1 MKVVWKNRVNFRWLP
16 AILVIGSCRTPAIH
30 QNLVVS
36 IVKCNLHMSRS
47 RYKYNI
53 IYNIYG
59 NISFYNIYCI
69 YYIHI
74 FTEKNFFRVF
84 LWGFWIFVDA
94 STCAAST
101 CPAAAA
107 TCLGA
112 VEDDYYREIYLC
124 NVGYIF
130 TRHSTNKIII
140 YYIYNLLTPMI
151 FIKYPDPIQRQIIL
165 GGVNSFIPIK
175 N

>member
-1 MKVVWKNRVNFRWLP
+1 MYVYIYNIIF
-16 AILVIGSCRTPAIH
+16 
-30 QNLVVS
+30 
-36 IVKCNLHMSRS
+36 
-47 RYKYNI
+47 NI

-59 NISFYNIYCI
+59 NISLYNIYCMYI
-69 YYIHI
+69 YICMYIPLNIHHR
-74 FTEKNFFRVF
+74 KNIFRVF
-84 LWGFWIFVDA
+84 LWGFGIFVDA

-112 VEDDYYREIYLC
+112 LEDDYYREIYLC

-130 TRHSTNKIII
+130 TRHNNNNNNKITI
-140 YYIYNLLTPMI
+140 YYMYNLLIPMI
-151 FIKYPDPIQRQIIL
+151 FINYPDPIKRQIIL
-165 GGVNSFIPIK
+165 GGSEFLYCQLSIK

>member
-1 MKVVWKNRVNFRWLP
+1 MYIYIISYL
-16 AILVIGSCRTPAIH
+16 ILYITYMETYHYTTFTV
-30 QNLVVS
+30 
-36 IVKCNLHMSRS
+36 
-47 RYKYNI
+47 
-53 IYNIYG
+53 
-59 NISFYNIYCI
+59 CI
-69 YYIHI
+69 YIYMYIPLNIHHR
-74 FTEKNFFRVF
+74 KNIFRVF

-140 YYIYNLLTPMI
+140 YYIYNLLIPMI
-151 FIKYPDPIQRQIIL
+151 CINYPDPIKRQIIL
-165 GGVNSFIPIK
+165 GGVNSFIVNCQSKINHLPFLWSFATIK
-175 N
+175 

>member
-1 MKVVWKNRVNFRWLP
+1 MYVYIYIISYL
-16 AILVIGSCRTPAIH
+16 ILYITYMETYHYTTFTV
-30 QNLVVS
+30 
-36 IVKCNLHMSRS
+36 
-47 RYKYNI
+47 
-53 IYNIYG
+53 
-59 NISFYNIYCI
+59 CI
-69 YYIHI
+69 YMYIPLNIHHR
-74 FTEKNFFRVF
+74 KNIFRVF
-84 LWGFWIFVDA
+84 LWGFGIFVDA

-130 TRHSTNKIII
+130 TRHNNNNNKITI
-140 YYIYNLLTPMI
+140 YYMYNLLIPMI
-151 FIKYPDPIQRQIIL
+151 FINYPDPIKRQIIL
-165 GGVNSFIPIK
+165 GGSEFLYCQLSIK